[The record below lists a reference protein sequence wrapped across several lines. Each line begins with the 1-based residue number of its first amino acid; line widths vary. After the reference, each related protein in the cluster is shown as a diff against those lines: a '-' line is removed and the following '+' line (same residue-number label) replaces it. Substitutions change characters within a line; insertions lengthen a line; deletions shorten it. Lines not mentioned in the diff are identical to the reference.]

1 MRKEKRFLMVLI
13 LVMGAGCLSGCD
25 KDNEEDPPGAS
36 SPDYNMLSDL
46 SKGESS
52 LYLTEWEWV
61 NTSGVT
67 MKLSFDRQECTYTY
81 RENTATNKTTAK
93 YTYRFTYP
101 TVVLTPEKK
110 DESVITGTIVS
121 GRIVQA
127 DEATF
132 VNAQKEPVW
141 KKLTRKK

>member
-1 MRKEKRFLMVLI
+1 VRKEKRFLMVLI
-13 LVMGAGCLSGCD
+13 LVTGGVCFSGCD
-25 KDNEEDPPGAS
+25 KDNEEDLPGAS
-36 SPDYNMLSDL
+36 RPDYNMLSDL

-52 LYLTEWEWV
+52 LYLTEWEWI

-81 RENTATNKTTAK
+81 QENTAGNKTTIK
-93 YTYRFTYP
+93 YTYNFTYP
-101 TVVLTPEKK
+101 TVVLTPEKE

-121 GRIVQA
+121 GRITQA

-132 VNAQKEPVW
+132 VNAQEKPVW

>member
-1 MRKEKRFLMVLI
+1 MGNMVLI
-13 LVMGAGCLSGCD
+13 LVMGGVCFGGCD
-25 KDNEEDPPGAS
+25 KDNEEDPLGAS
-36 SPDYNMLSDL
+36 KPDYNMLSDL
-46 SKGESS
+46 SKGKSS
-52 LYLTEWEWV
+52 LYLTEWEWI

-81 RENTATNKTTAK
+81 QENTAGNKTTIK
-93 YTYRFTYP
+93 YTYNFTYP
-101 TVVLTPEKK
+101 TVVLTPEKE

-121 GRIVQA
+121 GRIAQA

-132 VNAQKEPVW
+132 VNAQEKPVW